1 MEVLI
6 KNCSDSSYWYSR
18 SLGETF
24 KLIKAAY
31 LNKEDSDVYWVRDHG
46 GFSNII
52 EKKDAILLSDDEPL
66 YNSIAAKR
74 KTSDGSTAEYYELPA
89 KATQLQHLISAKDM
103 NAQIGEV
110 FRTCYRYGECSHS
123 DKLREAKK
131 IAFYAA
137 AEIERLSNE
146 D

>member
-6 KNCSDSSYWYSR
+6 TNCSDSSYWYR
-18 SLGETF
+18 LHFGEAF
-24 KLIKAAY
+24 EIIE
-31 LNKEDSDVYWVRDHG
+31 EDNDMYWVRDRD
-46 GFSNII
+46 GFRNVIM
-52 EKKDAILLSDDEPL
+52 KKDAVPLTEDLLYS
-66 YNSIAAKR
+66 SIAAER

>member
-6 KNCSDSSYWYSR
+6 TNCSDSSYWYSR
-18 SLGETF
+18 SLGEAF
-24 KLIKAAY
+24 KLIK
-31 LNKEDSDVYWVRDHG
+31 EDSDMYWVRDHNG
-46 GFSNII
+46 YRNII
-52 EKKDAILLSDDEPL
+52 AKSDAIPLSDEPL

-131 IAFYAA
+131 IKFYAD

>member
-1 MEVLI
+1 MEILI
-6 KNCSDSSYWYSR
+6 TNCSDSSYWYSR
-18 SLGETF
+18 SLGEAF
-24 KLIKAAY
+24 KLIK
-31 LNKEDSDVYWVRDHG
+31 EDSDMYWVRDHD
-46 GFSNII
+46 GFRNII
-52 EKKDAILLSDDEPL
+52 EKKDAIPLSDEPL

-131 IAFYAA
+131 IAYYAA

-146 D
+146 

>member
-6 KNCSDSSYWYSR
+6 TNCSDSSYWYSR
-18 SLGETF
+18 SLGEAF
-24 KLIKAAY
+24 KLIK
-31 LNKEDSDVYWVRDHG
+31 EDSDMYWVRDHNG
-46 GFSNII
+46 YRNII
-52 EKKDAILLSDDEPL
+52 AKSDAIPL
-66 YNSIAAKR
+66 
-74 KTSDGSTAEYYELPA
+74 SDGSTADYYELPA

-131 IAFYAA
+131 IKFYAD

>member
-6 KNCSDSSYWYSR
+6 TNCSDSSYWYSR
-18 SLGETF
+18 SLGEAF
-24 KLIKAAY
+24 KLIK
-31 LNKEDSDVYWVRDHG
+31 EDSDMYWVRDHD
-46 GFSNII
+46 GFRNVIM
-52 EKKDAILLSDDEPL
+52 KKDAVPLSEDLLYSSL
-66 YNSIAAKR
+66 AAESKAS
-74 KTSDGSTAEYYELPA
+74 TSDGSTAEYYELPA

>member
-6 KNCSDSSYWYSR
+6 TNCSDSSYWYNR
-18 SLGETF
+18 SLGEAFVLTH
-24 KLIKAAY
+24 
-31 LNKEDSDVYWVRDHG
+31 EEGDMYWVRDHD
-46 GFSNII
+46 GFRNVIM
-52 EKKDAILLSDDEPL
+52 KKDAIPLSDEPL

-74 KTSDGSTAEYYELPA
+74 KASTSDGSTAEYYELPA